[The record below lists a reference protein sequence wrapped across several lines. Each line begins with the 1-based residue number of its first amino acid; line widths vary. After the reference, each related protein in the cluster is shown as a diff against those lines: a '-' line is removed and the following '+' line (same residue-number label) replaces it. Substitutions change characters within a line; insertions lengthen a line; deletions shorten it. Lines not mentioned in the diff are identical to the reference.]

1 MNSVDTGWV
10 TDENPFEKATNYMKN
25 ANFMCP
31 LDEVE
36 GMARVLGIFLH
47 YYSTVDPVF
56 VSINTGVNDF
66 GKFFKDYR
74 ETEW

>member
-36 GMARVLGIFLH
+36 GMARVLGIFCTIVYL
-47 YYSTVDPVF
+47 
-56 VSINTGVNDF
+56 
-66 GKFFKDYR
+66 
-74 ETEW
+74 